1 VGTDATPLSKKMRE
15 AKNADGTPTYSTRTA
30 LALLAFFVFACQCM
44 STVAAIRR
52 ETRSW
57 RWPAFVLAYTY
68 GIAYA
73 AAFIVSQLARL
84 AGIA

>member
-1 VGTDATPLSKKMRE
+1 MRE
-15 AKNADGTPTYSTRTA
+15 AKNPHRSPTYTTRTA
-30 LALLAFFVFACQCM
+30 LALHAFFVFACPCK
-44 STVAAIRR
+44 STVTAIRR